1 MDNHNS
7 RSNIQ
12 AIAEELLGLVYD
24 EMDEGERR
32 VLEGIAKRHAISRDL
47 ADSWTTEATF
57 GQRIAD
63 RVAAFGGSWTFIIL
77 FFALIAGWVL
87 INTAFIL
94 RDPVPDPYPF
104 ILLNLILSMLAAFQA
119 PVIMMSQ
126 NRQAEKDRQAAA
138 NDYEVNLKAELEI
151 LRLHEKID
159 ALRDLHLQ
167 MVLARLEARIDA
179 AFGQQNPAT
188 GHSATATPQSAIAP
202 GQNPEPG
209 G

>member
-1 MDNHNS
+1 
-7 RSNIQ
+7 
-12 AIAEELLGLVYD
+12 
-24 EMDEGERR
+24 MDEGERR
-32 VLEGIAKRHAISRDL
+32 VLERIAKRHAVSRDL
-47 ADSWTTEATF
+47 VDTWAKEATF
-57 GQRIAD
+57 GQRVAD

-87 INTAFIL
+87 VNTVFIL

-119 PVIMMSQ
+119 PIIMMSQ

-159 ALRDLHLQ
+159 ALRDRHLQ
-167 MVLARLEARIDA
+167 MMMERLEAKMDEALTRV
-179 AFGQQNPAT
+179 GKRE
-188 GHSATATPQSAIAP
+188 G
-202 GQNPEPG
+202 
-209 G
+209 

>member
-1 MDNHNS
+1 MDKEKNNS
-7 RSNIQ
+7 RSNIK

-47 ADSWTTEATF
+47 AESWETEATF
-57 GQRIAD
+57 GQKLAD

-77 FFALIAGWVL
+77 FFLLILAWVL
-87 INTAFIL
+87 LNTVLIL

-167 MVLARLEARIDA
+167 AVLTKIEAKIDA
-179 AFGQQNPAT
+179 AVGTGAT
-188 GHSATATPQSAIAP
+188 GN
-202 GQNPEPG
+202 G
-209 G
+209 

>member
-12 AIAEELLGLVYD
+12 TIAEELLGLVYD

-94 RDPVPDPYPF
+94 RDRR
-104 ILLNLILSMLAAFQA
+104 SSCCRKAAW
-119 PVIMMSQ
+119 P
-126 NRQAEKDRQAAA
+126 RKAA
-138 NDYEVNLKAELEI
+138 
-151 LRLHEKID
+151 R
-159 ALRDLHLQ
+159 
-167 MVLARLEARIDA
+167 
-179 AFGQQNPAT
+179 P
-188 GHSATATPQSAIAP
+188 PQTTTR
-202 GQNPEPG
+202 
-209 G
+209 